1 MLSPFDAIVEGGD
14 DDDMLEAVVSCLD
27 YNADD
32 MNLMD
37 ILQQNVM
44 T

>member
-1 MLSPFDAIVEGGD
+1 MLNSFEAIVEGSD
-14 DDDMLEAVVSCLD
+14 DDDMLDAVVSCLD

-37 ILQQNVM
+37 ILQQNVLN
-44 T
+44 